1 MNLCTNESYV
11 NFDMMKIFNNNINFT
26 LTISSYSSEI
36 IFKKN
41 TEHKIRHKRIKIK
54 NHKIFY
60 K

>member
-36 IFKKN
+36 IFKKKYG
-41 TEHKIRHKRIKIK
+41 T
-54 NHKIFY
+54 
-60 K
+60 